1 MVEWL
6 SEMVLVIAGAIAD
19 WFIVRDS
26 PNFELVQ
33 MTVGILLVILVV
45 AIATFSPFL
54 VRRFRTRREREDR
67 MGS

>member
-6 SEMVLVIAGAIAD
+6 ARMVLVVAGAITD

-26 PNFELVQ
+26 PNFDLVQ
-33 MTVGILLVILVV
+33 MTVGILLVTSVV
-45 AIATFSPFL
+45 AIAVFSPIL
-54 VRRFRTRREREDR
+54 VRRFRTRRKREDR